1 MQFSYL
7 RGSRTRRKANYIIY
21 IILKLNKLIY
31 TFMRKIL
38 KLTLLVMCQIP
49 IVSMA
54 ANVTWEE
61 NGFLF
66 SADNTKSTC
75 AVTGTCMTGNVVIP
89 SSTTYNGSTYT
100 VTDIASWFIRGHGSP
115 TNYRNTTTITSV
127 TIPATVVYIYTGAFG
142 LSQSIAEITVED
154 GNTAYCAE
162 DGVLYN
168 KNKTTIVYW
177 PAKKEVG
184 DYVIPSTIKSLG
196 GEAFSN
202 NQTLTSVTI
211 PASVTS
217 VSPGATTLG
226 NTVGTFASCKN
237 LKTVNFEEGF
247 TPTVVP
253 AYCFINCSSLSQI
266 DLPETIKEIG
276 TSAFS
281 GCSSLNIPMPPYLET
296 IRTSAFQSCTSMIE
310 VEFPSTMKSID
321 SNAFNYCPK
330 IKKVVIPEDCD
341 VTVIPST
348 CFRMNSQLEEVRL
361 SDKITSIGNSAF
373 ANCNKL
379 SEIDLPTELKTI
391 GEMAFYED
399 KLLENVT
406 FYDKLETI
414 GAGAFAKCEKLKQ
427 IDLPQSLKTIGVGAF
442 MSVAAETFTI
452 PASVISIGGAAFAQT
467 ANMTEFIVEDGN
479 TAYITVE
486 GVLFTKDMK
495 TLLAYPAASVRD
507 VSYTVPAGV
516 TVVQEGAFSSARL
529 THITLPSSL
538 TTIYNGAFA
547 SNKNLTELTIPEA
560 VTSIGRSN
568 TTTSG
573 YSMVNTNIIYGTSV
587 NSLYLLNAT
596 NAPVI
601 NPKTGDNRKYVIPNR
616 NNDIS
621 YRPQFPVVY
630 MKKTAY
636 DNNVYQS
643 ANLWN
648 VMTDFACEIPVTLPS
663 SGLKTMGRDFDVDLS
678 SSDLKAYVCSSATQT
693 GDSQTANMEPIAVA
707 GKSAGEYVPSRT
719 GQRTVNG
726 IAYETYVGVILK
738 GGEGASATYR
748 IGENENATTS
758 QTNYLV
764 AATDATK
771 VKMTEAIDGT
781 AYTNLGLNSGYFKYF
796 TADGTLAYNKCWL
809 SMPTSI
815 IGAYDTTSAAK
826 AFTMRFL
833 DSETTAIS
841 QMHTDDTTEETKHP
855 YYTLQ
860 GVRTD
865 RPQRGIYIHQGKK
878 VIIK

>member
-1 MQFSYL
+1 M
-7 RGSRTRRKANYIIY
+7 K
-21 IILKLNKLIY
+21 KLSLI
-31 TFMRKIL
+31 FL
-38 KLTLLVMCQIP
+38 AMCQMP

-75 AVTGTCMTGNVVIP
+75 AVTGTSMTGDVVIP

-100 VTDIASWFIRGHGSP
+100 VTDIASWFIRGFGSP

-142 LSQSIAEITVED
+142 LSQSIAEIIVED

-184 DYVIPSTIKSLG
+184 DYEIPSTIKYLG

-211 PASVTS
+211 PASIIS
-217 VSPGATTLG
+217 VSPGATTSG
-226 NTVGTFASCKN
+226 NTVGAFASCRN

-247 TPTVVP
+247 TTTVVP

-296 IRTSAFQSCTSMIE
+296 IRMSAFQSCTSMTE
-310 VEFPSTMKSID
+310 VVFPSTMKSVD

-330 IKKVVIPEDCD
+330 IKKVVIPEDCN
-341 VTVIPST
+341 VTVIPGT
-348 CFRMNSQLEEVRL
+348 CFRMNSQLEEVSL

-373 ANCNKL
+373 AYCNKL

-414 GAGAFAKCEKLKQ
+414 GAGSFAKCVKLKQ

-452 PASVISIGGAAFAQT
+452 PASVTSIGGAAFAQA

-479 TAYITVE
+479 TAYITLE
-486 GVLFTKDMK
+486 GILFTKDMK
-495 TLLAYPAASVRD
+495 TLMAYPAASVRD

-516 TVVQEGAFSSARL
+516 TIVQEGAFSSARL

-547 SNKNLTELTIPEA
+547 SNKNLTELTIPET

-568 TTTSG
+568 STASG
-573 YSMVNTNIIYGTSV
+573 ASSYSMVNTNIISGTNV
-587 NSLYLLNAT
+587 NSLYVLNVN

-616 NNDIS
+616 NNNIGNS
-621 YRPQFPVVY
+621 AQYPVVY

-636 DNNVYQS
+636 DNKVYQN

-648 VMTDFACEIPVTLPS
+648 LMTEFAYDIPVTLPS

-678 SSDLKAYVCSSATQT
+678 FSDLKAYVCSSASQV
-693 GDSQTANMEPIAVA
+693 GDSQTANMELIAVA

-719 GQRTVNG
+719 GQHTVNG

-738 GGEGASATYR
+738 GGEGASTTYR
-748 IGENENATTS
+748 IGENEDATTS

-771 VKMTEAIDGT
+771 VKMAEIIDGT

-796 TADGTLAYNKCWL
+796 TTDGTLAYNKCWL

-815 IGAYDTTSAAK
+815 IGTYDTTSGAK

-833 DSETTAIS
+833 DGETTAIS
-841 QMHTDDTTEETKHP
+841 QMHTDDTTAETKQP

-860 GVRTD
+860 GVRAD